1 MTNAETRKKLLLY
14 IPLLTFVVGLS
25 LTFVWWR
32 TLAHLDSSDSNVML
46 IGGGAV
52 SFLLALAIF
61 LMLEARRQSQKT
73 AAAKVELERAQT
85 NLRESENYNRG
96 LVEKSPG
103 FISTHDV
110 EGRIITINPAGA
122 RALGYE
128 PEEVI
133 GRLISDFAAAEDKPF
148 VPDYF
153 ARIRLKKEA
162 TAVFTLLT
170 KNGEPRIWKCS
181 SALFGKPGENQ
192 YVSGYAQDITKLKN
206 TEKALEKSRVI
217 FERFMNN
224 SPAVSYIKDDTGKF
238 VYASRHLSELFNVPL
253 EDIYG
258 KLDAD
263 FLPKEAAEEIRRKE
277 KRIIESGAMEETL
290 DDISMLDGEIHTWQS
305 YKFPVEDGIGGHLV
319 GGISFDISERRR
331 MEVLFKETATVQEA
345 ILNSAN
351 YTLISTDADGVIQ
364 TFNRTAEK
372 WLGYAAEE
380 IVGKHTP
387 AIIHIAE
394 EVAARAQALTEEL
407 GYVIEPGFEAFVAKT
422 RTQTVDEH
430 EWTYLRKDGTQFPV
444 LLSITALRDE
454 KGEITGFLGIGSD
467 ITERRQMEADLKKA
481 RDAALESARMKSEFL
496 ANMSHEIRTPMNGI
510 IGMTEIILDTS
521 LDEFQRSS
529 AETIRDSS
537 DALLAIINDILDF
550 SKIEAG
556 KLRFETIDFNLQ
568 STIENSVE
576 LFAESAANK
585 QLELSAL
592 VNRDVPVELRGDPGR
607 LRQILTNLIG
617 NAVKFTAEGE
627 IIVRVEKISETEKS
641 SQLRFSVSDTG
652 IGINPE
658 AQKYLFQ
665 AFTQADGT
673 TTRKFGGT
681 GLGLT
686 ISKQLIEM
694 MNGEIS
700 VESAP
705 DKGSTFSFTADFEK
719 RISGGIVTDGNAS
732 VMSETK
738 ASDQA
743 GSPTP
748 LVTRHTLEET
758 RDKSLT
764 RILVAEDNPVNRT
777 LASLQLKR
785 LGYRADVVANGRLA
799 VQALKREKYSLIL
812 MDCQMPEM
820 DGYAATAE
828 IRRTERNGQHIPV
841 IAVTANAMQGI
852 KEKCLASGM
861 DDYLAKPFKQNELHQ
876 IIERWT
882 KPGTI
887 GADGFNRIAP
897 AAEKVLI
904 PRTRDDDDVKTEL
917 FHSVKAR
924 LNDLES
930 EIGGEEVWMIVGLFR
945 EDSAIRFE
953 NLQKA
958 IAAENTAQ
966 VEFESHRLKGGCG
979 NIGADYLADLC
990 ARIEEEA
997 MGGQLRESFD
1007 LISEIKMSYSYL
1019 LEIFNERQA

>member
-1 MTNAETRKKLLLY
+1 MTNAETHKKLLLY
-14 IPLLTFVVGLS
+14 IPLATFIVGLS
-25 LTFVWWR
+25 ATFVWWR
-32 TLAHLDSSDSNVML
+32 TLTHLDSSDSNAML
-46 IGGGAV
+46 IGGGVV
-52 SFLLALAIF
+52 SLLLALAVF
-61 LMLEARRQSQKT
+61 LMLKARRESQKT
-73 AAAKVELERAQT
+73 AAANVELERAQT

-103 FISTHDV
+103 FISTHDL

-128 PEEVI
+128 PKEII
-133 GRLISDFAAAEDKPF
+133 GRLITDFTAAGEKS
-148 VPDYF
+148 VVSDYF
-153 ARIRLKKEA
+153 AQLRREREA

-170 KNGEPRIWKCS
+170 KDGESRIWKCS
-181 SALFGKPGENQ
+181 NAIFGEPGGNQ
-192 YVSGYAQDITKLKN
+192 YVSGYSQDITELKN
-206 TEKALEKSRVI
+206 TERALKKSRLI

-238 VYASRHLSELFNVPL
+238 VYASRQMSELFNVTL
-253 EDIYG
+253 EEIYG
-258 KLDAD
+258 KRDAD
-263 FLPKEAAEEIRRKE
+263 FLPKEAAAEIRRKE
-277 KRIIESGAMEETL
+277 QRIIESGETEETL
-290 DDISMLDGEIHTWQS
+290 DDILMLDGKVHTWQS
-305 YKFPVEDGIGGHLV
+305 YKFPVEDGFGGHLV
-319 GGISFDISERRR
+319 GGISFNISERRQ

-351 YTLISTDADGVIQ
+351 YTLISTDADGVIR

-372 WLGYAAEE
+372 WLGYTTEE

-387 AIIHIAE
+387 AIFHVAE
-394 EVAARAQALTEEL
+394 EIAARAAGLTEEL
-407 GYVIEPGFEAFVAKT
+407 GYVVELGFEAFVAKT
-422 RTQTVDEH
+422 RLQTVDEY

-444 LLSITALRDE
+444 LLSITALRNDE
-454 KGEITGFLGIGSD
+454 GVITGFLGIGSD

-481 RDAALESARMKSEFL
+481 RDAALESARMKAEFL

-568 STIENSVE
+568 SIIENSVE

-585 QLELSAL
+585 RIELTSL
-592 VNRDVPVELRGDPGR
+592 VKSDVPIELRGDPGR

-617 NAVKFTAEGE
+617 NAVKFTMSGE

-641 SQLRFSVSDTG
+641 SRLRFSVEDTG
-652 IGINPE
+652 IGIEPE

-700 VESAP
+700 VESVP
-705 DKGSTFSFTADFEK
+705 DKGSTFSFIADFEN
-719 RISGGIVTDGNAS
+719 RISGGIVTAAPRRNLENIRLSVVDGNPANRKILLPLK
-732 VMSETK
+732 EFH
-738 ASDQA
+738 DQNSA
-743 GSPTP
+743 
-748 LVTRHTLEET
+748 
-758 RDKSLT
+758 

-777 LASLQLKR
+777 LATLQLKQ
-785 LGYRADVVANGRLA
+785 LGYRADVVENGRLA
-799 VQALKREKYSLIL
+799 IQALKRGNYSLIL

-828 IRRTERNGQHIPV
+828 IRRSEKNGRRIPV
-841 IAVTANAMQGI
+841 IAVTANAMQGFR
-852 KEKCLASGM
+852 EKCLASGM
-861 DDYLAKPFKQNELHQ
+861 DDYLSKPFKQNELHQ
-876 IIERWT
+876 IIERWI
-882 KPGTI
+882 KPAAF
-887 GADGFNRIAP
+887 GADEFNRVARSP
-897 AAEKVLI
+897 EKAI
-904 PRTRDDDDVKTEL
+904 TSPTPDDLKTEL
-917 FHSVKAR
+917 FQSVKAR
-924 LNDLES
+924 LDELEY
-930 EIGGEEVWMIVGLFR
+930 EIGVEEVLMIVELLR
-945 EDSAIRFE
+945 EDSAVRFE
-953 NLQKA
+953 NLAKA
-958 IAAENTAQ
+958 IEEKNIPQ

-997 MGGQLRESFD
+997 VSGQLRESFN
-1007 LISEIKMSYSYL
+1007 LINEIKLSYPYL